1 MQTVNFKVLII
12 LKLCSYLK
20 CLRNNL
26 KAPFSQGL
34 NKYNSLQTFQFLR
47 FGTFFLISILLAKVA
62 MLYQHEYGL
71 HLIGQY
77 ENLMLV
83 TSSLTFFW
91 VSAICNTLIPYYN
104 NSDEATRKKLLFNT
118 FVLLIAFSLL
128 AAVVIVVLG
137 QLKGKDVDLYNMFAL
152 VVLLNTPTY
161 IADYIFYLNE
171 KYKSLIRWGIITFL
185 AHILLLC
192 IPLYFRQS
200 LNLAINLLLVLSLVK
215 FNYTIILLMKFSTI
229 SVNTRLMQEFMN
241 KVWPYM
247 FSILLA
253 GSMEYINSYIIGY
266 NFSEEEFAMFRYGAR
281 ELPIFLILANSL
293 SNVYSGEIAKF
304 NKDGLL
310 EEGLEK
316 FKRAS
321 QKLMRWLFPGTMLL
335 MFLSPYLF
343 KYAYNEQLIEGYR
356 IFNIYLLLIIGR
368 MIFPQTVIMGIMKSR
383 VFYLISSNYLIINCL
398 LSFWFIYL
406 FGITG
411 IAYATAI
418 SFLVEKIMLA
428 IYCKMEGIA
437 FRQYTAVGEYLAF
450 SALTIAVFYLS
461 LQIEM
466 PMP

>member
-1 MQTVNFKVLII
+1 MKSKKNKLPLFKT
-12 LKLCSYLK
+12 KE
-20 CLRNNL
+20 
-26 KAPFSQGL
+26 F
-34 NKYNSLQTFQFLR
+34 NKFNSLQTFQFLR

-104 NSDEATRKKLLFNT
+104 NSDELKRRKILFNT
-118 FVLLIAFSLL
+118 FILLILFSIV
-128 AAVVIVVLG
+128 AAIVIVILG
-137 QLKGKDVDLYNMFAL
+137 RIKGKDVDLYNMFAL

-171 KYKSLIRWGIITFL
+171 RYKSLIRWGLITFS
-185 AHILLLC
+185 AQIIMLC
-192 IPLYFRQS
+192 LPLYFKQS

-229 SVNTRLMQEFMN
+229 TVNTRLMQEFMQ
-241 KVWPYM
+241 KVWPFM

-266 NFSEEEFAMFRYGAR
+266 YYSEEEFAMFRYGAR

-293 SNVYSGEIAKF
+293 SSVYSGEIAKY
-304 NKDGLL
+304 NQEGKLN
-310 EEGLEK
+310 EGLAK
-316 FKRAS
+316 FKQAS
-321 QKLMRWLFPGTMLL
+321 QRLMRWLFPATMLL

-343 KYAYNEQLIEGYR
+343 KYAYSDALLQGYR

-368 MIFPQTVIMGIMKSR
+368 MIFPQTVIMGMMKSR
-383 VFYLISSNYLIINCL
+383 IFYLISSNYLIINCL
-398 LSFWFIYL
+398 LSFWFISL
-406 FGITG
+406 FGIVG

-418 SFLVEKIMLA
+418 SFLIEKIMLA
-428 IYCKMEGIA
+428 IYCKMEGIS
-437 FRQYTAVGEYLAF
+437 FKLYTPVAEYLLY
-450 SALTIAVFYLS
+450 SAITVGVFYIS
-461 LQIEM
+461 LQVEM